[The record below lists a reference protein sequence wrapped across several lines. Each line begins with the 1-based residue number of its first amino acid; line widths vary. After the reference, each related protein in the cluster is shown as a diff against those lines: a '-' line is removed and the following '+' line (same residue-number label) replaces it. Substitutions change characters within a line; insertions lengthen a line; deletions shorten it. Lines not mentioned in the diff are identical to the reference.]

1 MEPSRSE
8 HSTSRPFVIVLTG
21 GPCAGKTSAMAFLRD
36 RLSKRGFQVLTVPE
50 NATHFLANSE
60 GFQAEWAGKPAQ
72 VEMQRIFLE
81 YQMAQED
88 SFKSFAKL
96 HPTKRSILL
105 LDCCTLN
112 SKVYLTDEQW
122 GEVLTLPGHAPLTE
136 QQLFARYDLVIHM
149 VSCAF
154 EGLYEWGP
162 GSNNPGRYHSPE
174 EAKECDKRS
183 LKVFANHPQ
192 VRVVPHFPDFQ
203 SKQQQLLHFLNDA
216 LHIDGL
222 TGKRRRQQVR
232 VTDLEALLAVATQST
247 TSSFLVT
254 STFLD
259 EQMEKSLRR
268 RATVPNQVWLDN
280 FKKLTSTTP
289 LCRTESYDDIEALRD
304 GQDVIYE
311 RRSHVCTKVLSGSIE
326 EESYLTRRLIKA
338 DDYYAAESLAGLEH
352 STVKFVIGFVVDHR
366 YYELF
371 FFPYY
376 KDPVLDMSDD
386 VETLPAWLEVQENQ
400 STQENKAGEPSSP
413 PAKEKQETP
422 LASKEGQDIKS
433 PVQEAPSTKRV
444 QLTPT
449 PSKTPRGSPDEPLPK
464 RPRVLL
470 RYSTQEAA
478 CGSPAKKFREASA
491 STAALQHAGSS
502 L

>member
-1 MEPSRSE
+1 
-8 HSTSRPFVIVLTG
+8 
-21 GPCAGKTSAMAFLRD
+21 MAFLRD

-60 GFQAEWAGKPAQ
+60 GFQAEWAGKSAQ
-72 VEMQRIFLE
+72 VQMQRIFLE
-81 YQMAQED
+81 YQIAQED
-88 SFKSFAKL
+88 SFKAFANL

-122 GEVLTLPGHAPLTE
+122 QQVLTLPGHAPLTE

-154 EGLYEWGP
+154 EGVYEWGP
-162 GSNNPGRYHSPE
+162 GSSNPGRYHSPE

-183 LKVFANHPQ
+183 LQVFANHPQ

-222 TGKRRRQQVR
+222 AGKRRRQQVR
-232 VTDLEALLAVATQST
+232 VSDINALLAVASQTT
-247 TSSFLVT
+247 TSSFIVT

-259 EQMEKSLRR
+259 EHMEKSLRR

-280 FKKLTSTTP
+280 LRKLTSTTP
-289 LCRTESYDDIEALRD
+289 LCRTQSFDDIEALRD

-311 RRSHVCTKVLSGSIE
+311 RRSHVCTKVMTGSSQ

-338 DDYYAAESLAGLEH
+338 DDYYAAESVAGVGH
-352 STVKFVIGFVVDHR
+352 STVKFVIGFVVDHS

-371 FFPYY
+371 FFPGY
-376 KDPVLDMSDD
+376 KHPVLDMSDD
-386 VETLPAWLEVQENQ
+386 VDTLPAWLELQENPVAQ
-400 STQENKAGEPSSP
+400 EGETIETSAKLSLRSTGE
-413 PAKEKQETP
+413 EKQAP
-422 LASKEGQDIKS
+422 VVLSKDMKSLGQGD
-433 PVQEAPSTKRV
+433 PPTEAVQSA
-444 QLTPT
+444 PT
-449 PSKTPRGSPDEPLPK
+449 PSKTSRGSSGEPLQK
-464 RPRVLL
+464 RQRVLM

-478 CGSPAKKFREASA
+478 CGTP
-491 STAALQHAGSS
+491 
-502 L
+502 